1 VRLASVITAAILCI
15 GQQAPPPPRPAA
27 PAQPARD
34 TGGRPVEPVGTASI
48 RGRVVAADTG
58 SPIRRATLNLS
69 PVPPPITAQPA
80 NGTTGAAASALAQIQ
95 GQLQTQT
102 VTVNGVSMQVP
113 IGMNLNMGRPKT
125 TTTDAQGMF
134 EFTSLPAG
142 TYRLSANPNQYS
154 AQYLGISYGAKKAN
168 APGSNDPGQPI
179 QLADGQ
185 SFTASIALPKGAVI
199 AGHVTDE
206 NGDALA
212 RVQVYTLFYP
222 QGSTHPQRSGMG
234 ATTDDLGQFRLY
246 GLSEGDYIVAA
257 EARNNTFIPPNAPAE
272 TEDERIGMMTTFYPG
287 TPDEGAAQRVRTR
300 QGNEASGIEIRMVT
314 GRMLHISGVV
324 VSAGGNKADTR
335 FNGQL
340 MARMSTPGVGSS
352 YGFPVDPDGKF
363 QMRNIPP
370 GDYRL
375 IVRQNPVRP
384 PNAPPN
390 VPPDLGEF
398 AVVPITLTTDLD
410 NLLITTAPGITITG
424 QVVYDGTPPAAQLGA
439 NGQSQSTVRVSAQM
453 GDPQNS
459 GGLPTPPPVV
469 VAQDMTFTMKG
480 LMGEFLLRANGQ
492 GQFLKAVQLNGTD
505 ITDTPHEFKAGES
518 VTIVMTT
525 QASTVEG
532 NVTDDKG
539 EPVNTASLLLFSDD
553 KTLWRTNSIHTRRG
567 GADVTGHF
575 RLTGVLPGQ
584 YLMIALPQER
594 ANALNFGSVDP
605 AVFEQ
610 FAKEATAVTVGQ
622 NEQRQVD
629 LRLAVGSGG

>member
-1 VRLASVITAAILCI
+1 MRLACVITAVVLCI

-27 PAQPARD
+27 PGQPARD
-34 TGGRPVEPVGTASI
+34 TAGRPPEPVGTASI

-58 SPIRRATLNLS
+58 SPIRRASLNLVPIPP
-69 PVPPPITAQPA
+69 PVPVQTA
-80 NGTTGAAASALAQIQ
+80 NGLAGGVVGSTPTTL
-95 GQLQTQT
+95 
-102 VTVNGVSMQVP
+102 VTINGVQMQVP
-113 IGMNLNMGRPKT
+113 LPNGIQGRPKT

-134 EFTSLPAG
+134 EFTGLPAG

-154 AQYLGISYGAKKAN
+154 AQYLGASYGAKKAN
-168 APGSNDPGQPI
+168 APGASDPGQPI
-179 QLADGQ
+179 QLTDGQ
-185 SFTASIALPKGAVI
+185 SFTASIALPKGGVI
-199 AGHVTDE
+199 VGHVTDE

-222 QGSTHPQRSGMG
+222 QGSTRPLRSGAG
-234 ATTDDLGQFRLY
+234 ASTDDLGQFRLY
-246 GLSEGDYIVAA
+246 GLAEGDYIVAA
-257 EARNNTFIPPNAPAE
+257 EGRNNTFVMPNAPPE
-272 TEDERIGMMTTFYPG
+272 TEEDRIGMMTTFYPG

-300 QGNEASGIEIRMVT
+300 QGVEASGIEIRMVM
-314 GRMLHISGVV
+314 GRMLHISGIV
-324 VSAGGNKADTR
+324 VSANGKSDAR

-340 MARMSTPGVGSS
+340 MARTSTPGMGSS
-352 YGFPVDPDGKF
+352 FGFQIDPEGKF

-375 IVRQNPVRP
+375 IVRQNQVRP

-390 VPPDLGEF
+390 TPPDLGEF

-410 NLLITTAPGITITG
+410 NLLVTTAPGITITG

-439 NGQSQSTVRVSAQM
+439 NGQTQSNLRVSAQL
-453 GDPQNS
+453 GDPQGA
-459 GGLPTPPPVV
+459 GGLPTPPPVQ

-480 LMGEFLLRANGQ
+480 LMGEFLIRANGP
-492 GQFLKAVQLNGTD
+492 GQFLKAVQLGGTD
-505 ITDTPHEFKAGES
+505 ITDIPHEFKAGES

-539 EPVNTASLLLFSDD
+539 DPVNTASLLLFSED
-553 KTLWRTNSIHTRRG
+553 KTLWRTNSVHTRRG
-567 GADVTGHF
+567 GADITGHF
-575 RLTGVLPGQ
+575 RMTGVLPGQ
-584 YLMIALPQER
+584 YLVIALPQER

-605 AVFEQ
+605 SVFEQ
-610 FAKEATAVTVGQ
+610 FAKEATLVTVGQ